1 MNTRLLNSDLIINDK
16 GNIVGRYSK
25 IDLFYVQPAYLV
37 IRESDFTQ
45 LASSITN
52 PIETSAG
59 RIPLGIVF
67 YLINILFKDISFY
80 HFVKLYIFVY
90 SDLQH
95 CSSQHHN
102 EIFLQHALIH

>member
-45 LASSITN
+45 PASSITN
-52 PIETSAG
+52 PIETPAG

-67 YLINILFKDISFY
+67 YLINILFKDI
-80 HFVKLYIFVY
+80 
-90 SDLQH
+90 
-95 CSSQHHN
+95 
-102 EIFLQHALIH
+102 